1 MNIFSFSQNC
11 ILIPARVAGVVLFGL
26 ATMSVG
32 TAQTLDYVKFSKVGY
47 YDESGDVISFMQS
60 WVSPF
65 GLQKVA
71 QVQVGASD
79 AASVDFQTN
88 YLPSITSMLN
98 QQLGEGAEF
107 SNQATLALDP
117 TKLTLA
123 TESTARVYF
132 IGEGAGYHNT
142 LGFNALAAGVT
153 TPTRTITSDSKL
165 IFPDASTPGAITDPM
180 STARQWNAP
189 LIQGDFVDLG
199 TFGAGTTLDFFLIA
213 NGANGGSNTYSASAT
228 RNPDQLNHVVSFALA
243 DSPYLIVGFEDLFG
257 GGDKD
262 YNDLLFAIDIGVA
275 NVQRLVSTPEPGTW
289 AIMVGFLFLG
299 LWRVRRTSS
308 STNLDTV

>member
-1 MNIFSFSQNC
+1 MNTFSLSLNRSFS
-11 ILIPARVAGVVLFGL
+11 PVRVAAVTLFAL
-26 ATMSVG
+26 ATAAAT
-32 TAQTLDYVKFSKVGY
+32 TAQTLDYEKFNKVGY
-47 YDESGDVISFMQS
+47 YDQSGDVIAFMQS

-65 GLQKVA
+65 RLQKVA
-71 QVQVGASD
+71 NVQVGASD
-79 AASVDFQTN
+79 AASADFQKN

-107 SNQATLALDP
+107 KNQATLALDP

-123 TESTARVYF
+123 TTSTARVYF

-153 TPTRTITSDSKL
+153 APKTTITSDSKL
-165 IFPDASTPGAITDPM
+165 IFPDASSPDGITDPM

-199 TFGAGTTLDFFLIA
+199 KFEAGTTLDFFLIA
-213 NGANGGSNTYSASAT
+213 DGANGGRNAYSAPAT
-228 RNPDQLNHVVSFALA
+228 RNPDQLNHVVAFALA
-243 DSPYLIVGFEDLFG
+243 DSPFLIVGFEDLFG

-262 YNDLLFAIDIGVA
+262 YNDILFAIDIGAA

-289 AIMVGFLFLG
+289 AIMAGFLFLG
-299 LWRVRRTSS
+299 LWRVRRASS
-308 STNLDTV
+308 SGNLGTL